1 MATTE
6 NTLRA
11 HRHEKDTLAQPADH
25 LHHRTGGVIGSLA
38 HLIRAAVITAILDG
52 SERIT
57 KPTLKSFRNDHH
69 SESSDR
75 GTRRPRKPAH
85 DS

>member
-1 MATTE
+1 MPTTE
-6 NTLRA
+6 YTLRP

-38 HLIRAAVITAILDG
+38 HLIRAVVITAILDG
-52 SERIT
+52 GERIT
-57 KPTLKSFRNDHH
+57 KSTLKPFRNDHH
-69 SESSDR
+69 DESSDQ
-75 GTRRPRKPAH
+75 GTRRPWKPAH